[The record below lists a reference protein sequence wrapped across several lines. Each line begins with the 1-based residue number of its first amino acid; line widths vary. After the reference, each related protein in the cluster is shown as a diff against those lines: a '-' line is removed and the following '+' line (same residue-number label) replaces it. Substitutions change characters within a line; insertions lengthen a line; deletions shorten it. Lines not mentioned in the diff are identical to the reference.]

1 MLVPNFQRAYL
12 NDKGLNY
19 AIYIVT
25 RVNIA
30 ICKKIMS
37 VTRVD
42 VNKYRYTI
50 EKQWALVTGS
60 RSPERAIPQKFQTKI
75 LKAMEQRYNVR
86 RETLKNA
93 KNHENM
99 KC

>member
-50 EKQWALVTGS
+50 EKQWALVTDT
-60 RSPERAIPQKFQTKI
+60 RSSERDSAKIPNK
-75 LKAMEQRYNVR
+75 V
-86 RETLKNA
+86 
-93 KNHENM
+93 
-99 KC
+99 